1 MKIKYLFK
9 ALALLLTLAL
19 VLPLAACN
27 SKTVNFAD
35 PLDKGEVEYVFPQS
49 KTYLNGQ
56 DIEGQWGSGMYT
68 GSGKYGI
75 GDPFVLRY
83 NGKYYMYPSSDWGVG
98 EEEGIKVFSS
108 DDLVHWT
115 YEGFAVQGA
124 EVDAAYA
131 PEVVYYNGWFYL
143 CESQAGRGHYIFR
156 SQSPIGPFE
165 RVTDN
170 FGRNIDGAFWIGDD
184 GQLYFLYPTGN
195 TIQIAPI
202 DLETM
207 LPGIETALTGTL
219 NGWTEGPGFFR
230 RGDYLYMTYAGN
242 SVVSDAY
249 RVGYSYQLGTD
260 PEGMFIMPDNN
271 LLLLKTD
278 ANGFR
283 GLGHSSNVIGP
294 DLDSWYTAYH
304 NLVAQAGPQRRYMV
318 DKLLTSGALVT
329 ANGPSDTGSAM
340 PERPDF
346 ETRGTD
352 TLKAAGNFLLSEK
365 TSEVVFTAEFN
376 FTPAKGGTT
385 QMVFGYMDEK
395 NYIQVA
401 WNDASKTL
409 TLTAVSEGKEEV
421 LGSEVIDFL
430 APDALHTLRV
440 EQGAN
445 RLMVYMDTMCKFDID
460 RSGAAGKIGVAGDA
474 QWGYLA
480 FSNDA
485 FGTSDFE
492 TVKLVPG
499 TFPAVH
505 YLKGENRGFFIK
517 NAAEK
522 ADGIRQGEK
531 ENTYLET
538 DSNAYALVL
547 DTAGDW
553 VKYAIQ
559 ATEEGFHGLSA
570 RIHTASAGAK
580 FQIIVDSKD
589 VYTFTV
595 PSSGL
600 TDEFVN
606 LMLGQFPLTEGNH
619 TLKLRLLSGKMEM
632 TQFLLEPTNPT
643 ELKYE
648 NALNEINEKG
658 WSYIGN
664 WKIIDGAHVARS
676 GDTAYAYAGD
686 ARMTDFAVEVEVA
699 MTEEATIY
707 DAGIL
712 LRAQDHVLGAGVDES
727 MRGYYLSI
735 RNDQITLNRY
745 NYGSETLDLMSVEWQ
760 KNEFHKI
767 KVTVKNNH
775 ILVYVDDMENP
786 AIDHYDSNAFLTGQ
800 IALCS
805 NKAGCA
811 FKNIAIQTLE
821 REEKQ

>member
-1 MKIKYLFK
+1 MNKKNLFRT
-9 ALALLLTLAL
+9 LALTLTLAM
-19 VLPLAACN
+19 VLPLAACD
-27 SKTVNFAD
+27 TVGVNFED
-35 PLDKGEVEYVFPQS
+35 PLDEGEIEYVFSQS
-49 KTYLNGQ
+49 ETYRNGR

-68 GSGKYGI
+68 GDGQYGI

-83 NGKYYMYPSSDWGVG
+83 DGKYYMYPSSDWGVG
-98 EEEGIKVFSS
+98 EEQGIKVFSS
-108 DDLVHWT
+108 GDLVNWT

-124 EVDAAYA
+124 EVDSAYA

-156 SQSPIGPFE
+156 SQSPTGPFE

-184 GQLYFLYPTGN
+184 GKLWFLYPTGN
-195 TIQIAPI
+195 TIQIAEI
-202 DLETM
+202 DTQTM
-207 LPGIETALTGTL
+207 LPGMETSLTGTL

-260 PEGMFIMPDNN
+260 PAGQFIMPDNN
-271 LLLLKTD
+271 LLLLSTD
-278 ANGFR
+278 ADGFR

-304 NLVAQAGPQRRYMV
+304 NLIAQAGPQRRYMV
-318 DKLLTSGALVT
+318 DRLLTSGALMT
-329 ANGPSDTGSAM
+329 ANGPSAKGSAM

-352 TLKAAGNFLLSEK
+352 SLKAAGELLLSE
-365 TSEVVFTAEFN
+365 TVSEAVYTAEFN
-376 FTPAKGGTT
+376 FIPGQGGTSR
-385 QMVFGYMDEK
+385 MVFGYVDGQ
-395 NYIQVA
+395 NYLQAI
-401 WNDASKTL
+401 WDDASRTL
-409 TLTAVSEGKEEV
+409 TLAAVSGGKEET
-421 LGSEVIDFL
+421 LGSETIDFL
-430 APDALHTLRV
+430 NPGVLHTLRV
-440 EQGAN
+440 EQGAG
-445 RLMVYMDTMCKFDID
+445 RLVVYLDTMRKFDIARD
-460 RSGAAGKIGVAGDA
+460 GAAGKIGVEGDS

-499 TFPAVH
+499 AFPAVH
-505 YLKGENRGFFIK
+505 YLKGENRGFSIQ
-517 NAAEK
+517 NAEVK
-522 ADGIRQGEK
+522 QDGIRQGEK
-531 ENTYLET
+531 ENTWLES

-547 DTAGDW
+547 DTAADW

-559 ATEEGFHGLSA
+559 VTEDGFHGLYA
-570 RIHTASAGAK
+570 RISAASAGAR
-580 FQIIVDSKD
+580 FQVIVDSKD
-589 VYTFTV
+589 IYTFTV
-595 PSSGL
+595 PSSGF
-600 TDEFVN
+600 TDGFGN

-643 ELKYE
+643 ELVYE
-648 NALNEINEKG
+648 NALDEINEKG

-664 WKIIDGAHVARS
+664 WKIIDGAHTARS

-686 ARMTDFAVEVEVA
+686 ARMTDFTVEVEVA
-699 MTEEATIY
+699 MTEEASIY
-707 DAGIL
+707 DAGIM
-712 LRAQDHVLGAGVDES
+712 LRAKDHVLGAGVDES
-727 MRGYYLSI
+727 FRGYYLSI

-745 NYGSETLDLMSVEWQ
+745 NYGAETLDLMGLEWQ
-760 KNEFHKI
+760 KDEFHKI
-767 KVTVKNNH
+767 KVTMKNNR
-775 ILVYVDDMENP
+775 ILVYVDDMDTP
-786 AIDHYDSNAFLTGQ
+786 VIDYYDSDAFLTGR

-811 FKNIAIQTLE
+811 FKNIRIETTP
-821 REEKQ
+821 

>member
-1 MKIKYLFK
+1 MTTKYLFK
-9 ALALLLTLAL
+9 VLALLLTLAL

-27 SKTVNFAD
+27 SKTVDYTN
-35 PLDKGEVEYVFPQS
+35 PLDAGEVEYVFSQS
-49 KTYLNGQ
+49 ETYMNGQ

-68 GSGKYGI
+68 GSGQYGI

-83 NGKYYMYPSSDWGVG
+83 NGKYYMYPSSDWGIG
-98 EEEGIKVFSS
+98 EEQGIKVFSS
-108 DDLVHWT
+108 DDLVNWT

-124 EVDAAYA
+124 EVDSAYA

-156 SQSPIGPFE
+156 SQSPTGPFE

-184 GQLYFLYPTGN
+184 GKLWFLYPTGN

-242 SVVSDAY
+242 NVVSDAY

-260 PEGMFIMPDNN
+260 PEGQFIMPDNN
-271 LLLLKTD
+271 LLILSTD
-278 ANGFR
+278 ADGFR

-304 NLVAQAGPQRRYMV
+304 NLIAQAGPQRRYMV
-318 DKLLTSGALVT
+318 DKLLTNGALVT
-329 ANGPSDTGSAM
+329 ANGPSNLGSAV

-352 TLKAAGNFLLSEK
+352 ALKAAVDFLLSEK
-365 TSEVVFTAEFN
+365 ASEAVYTAEFN
-376 FTPAKGGTT
+376 FTPSKDGTSR
-385 QMVFGYMDEK
+385 MIFGYADEK
-395 NYIQVA
+395 NYLEATWV
-401 WNDASKTL
+401 DATKTL
-409 TLTAVSEGKEEV
+409 TLTAVTDGKEEV

-430 APDALHTLRV
+430 ASDALHTLRV
-440 EQGAN
+440 EQGAS
-445 RLMVYMDTMCKFDID
+445 RLMVYLDTMCKFDLN
-460 RSGAAGKIGVAGDA
+460 RTGTAGKIGVAGDA

-480 FSNDA
+480 LSNDA

-499 TFPAVH
+499 TFSAVH
-505 YLKGENRGFFIK
+505 YLKGENRGFSIK
-517 NAAEK
+517 NAAVK

-553 VKYAIQ
+553 VKYAVQ
-559 ATEEGFHGLSA
+559 VTENGFHGLSA
-570 RIHTASAGAK
+570 RISAASAGSK

-600 TDEFVN
+600 SDEFVN

-648 NALNEINEKG
+648 NALDEINEKG

-686 ARMTDFAVEVEVA
+686 ARMTDFTVEVEVA

-712 LRAQDHVLGAGVDES
+712 LRAQDHVLGAGVEES
-727 MRGYYLSI
+727 MRGYYLSL

-745 NYGSETLDLMSVEWQ
+745 NYGAETLDLMSVEWQ
-760 KNEFHKI
+760 KNEFHKV
-767 KVTVKNNH
+767 KVTVKNNR

-786 AIDHYDSNAFLTGQ
+786 VIDYYDSNAFLTGQ

-811 FKNIAIQTLE
+811 FKNIVIQTTE
-821 REEKQ
+821 QEEKQ